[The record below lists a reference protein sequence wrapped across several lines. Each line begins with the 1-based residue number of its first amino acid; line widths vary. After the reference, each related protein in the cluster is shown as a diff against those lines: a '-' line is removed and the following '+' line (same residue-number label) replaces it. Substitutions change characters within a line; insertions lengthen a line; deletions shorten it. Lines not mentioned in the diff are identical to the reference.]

1 MPFPFIFTPLT
12 RCRRWANSMSG
23 ILKKTHARIWQAAGE
38 QMSYEWWEIASSAD
52 GHIQYITTES
62 LITGTVREYQLTW
75 ENGDMTGYTMHTIQ
89 PEEETLVVDIE
100 YDEYPNVLTGMPL
113 TSSVFDPQMIASRSS
128 VHNWMI
134 LGYKHVYANG
144 LLVKKNRETAV
155 LSYTTYYTYSDGTTG
170 KE

>member
-1 MPFPFIFTPLT
+1 
-12 RCRRWANSMSG
+12 MSG
-23 ILKKTHARIWQAAGE
+23 GE
-38 QMSYEWWEIASSAD
+38 PSSKATITGYTAD